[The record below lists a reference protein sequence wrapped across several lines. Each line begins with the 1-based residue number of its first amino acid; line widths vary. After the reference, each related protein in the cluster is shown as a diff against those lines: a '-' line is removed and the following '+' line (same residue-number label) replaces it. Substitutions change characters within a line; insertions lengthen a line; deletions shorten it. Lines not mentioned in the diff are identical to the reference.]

1 MVLASN
7 YRKIIHKYIIKGQ
20 FREIKKKKKNTPGE
34 GETLL

>member
-20 FREIKKKKKNTPGE
+20 FREIKKKNTPGE
-34 GETLL
+34 GEILL

>member
-20 FREIKKKKKNTPGE
+20 LREIKKKKHTPGE